1 MKTALY
7 FAAAGVA
14 LLTSLSSCKKDKE
27 NPEITI
33 NEPANHSEHLW
44 GGEVHI
50 EATFSDDRDLKSYH
64 IYIGT
69 EAGAET
75 PEFTVDFAENISGK
89 SFDFHEHFIVPDSVE
104 SVYYLHFSVTDA
116 EDKTTTDKLML
127 HFME

>member
-1 MKTALY
+1 MKSVLCMATI
-7 FAAAGVA
+7 GVA
-14 LLTSLSSCKKDKE
+14 LLASLSSCKKDKE

-44 GGEVHI
+44 GEEVHV
-50 EATFSDDRDLKSYH
+50 EVTFSDDRDLKSFH
-64 IYIGT
+64 IFIAT
-69 EAGAET
+69 ETGAET
-75 PEFTVDFAENISGK
+75 PEFVVDFAENISGK
-89 SFDFHEHFIVPDSVE
+89 SYDFHEHFVVPDSVG